1 MEDEEP
7 LNSPEQVG
15 KRTRRS
21 RSEWI
26 SIGVLAVF
34 TLAVIYAW
42 GAAAGWIISMI
53 LGLIR

>member
-26 SIGVLAVF
+26 SIGLQTVL
-34 TLAVIYAW
+34 TLAVIFLWIRVAW
-42 GAAAGWIISMI
+42 WIIS
-53 LGLIR
+53 LVLRWAW